1 MLKYPNHYYTTCLM
15 IDSCKLT
22 RLSMIKPC
30 LLARLL
36 KWSIFDAEL
45 SPPFWSSKQEFQKI
59 IHFKHCKLYSCYR
72 GYIHVPY
79 HHHEKNFILLITINT
94 AFCFKIK
101 SFVFKIK
108 FILCN
113 NPDTTRLLF
122 SINLIKMTGIQNYNM
137 NINMTFC
144 NQVCILTWNGL
155 FYRVFSLRN
164 IEYDHCN

>member
-1 MLKYPNHYYTTCLM
+1 MLNYRHHFEAQNRNFR
-15 IDSCKLT
+15 KLFISNT
-22 RLSMIKPC
+22 VNY
-30 LLARLL
+30 
-36 KWSIFDAEL
+36 
-45 SPPFWSSKQEFQKI
+45 
-59 IHFKHCKLYSCYR
+59 IHVTES
-72 GYIHVPY
+72 IHVPY

-101 SFVFKIK
+101 GFVFKIK